1 MPVPKRHGTLRFQM
15 ATPEKMTT
23 RVLVVDDEPM
33 ICDSISKILGSDEY
47 EVETA
52 TSGQAGL
59 DAFQR
64 SKFDLVIL
72 DYEMPDQ
79 KGDKIAAAIRAFAP
93 QQPIIMMTA
102 YGESLRFGGSFPL
115 PVDLVIGKP
124 FAWQEFREAVHKFA
138 RKA

>member
-1 MPVPKRHGTLRFQM
+1 
-15 ATPEKMTT
+15 MTT

-59 DAFQR
+59 DAFQK
-64 SKFDLVIL
+64 SKFDLVII
-72 DYEMPDQ
+72 DYEMPDR
-79 KGDKIAAAIRAFAP
+79 KGDKIAAAIRTLAP
-93 QQPIIMMTA
+93 QQAIIMMTA

-115 PVDLVIGKP
+115 PVDLVLSKP
-124 FAWQEFREAVHKFA
+124 FAWQELREAVHKFA
-138 RKA
+138 RKT